1 MLSLLKKAVILSLTL
16 GDFQCGLIVK
26 LVLSAAQVVAESAK
40 PYTIDEDFSY
50 LMKSNE

>member
-1 MLSLLKKAVILSLTL
+1 MSSLLKKAVILSLTS

-26 LVLSAAQVVAESAK
+26 LVLSLAQLVTEVTE